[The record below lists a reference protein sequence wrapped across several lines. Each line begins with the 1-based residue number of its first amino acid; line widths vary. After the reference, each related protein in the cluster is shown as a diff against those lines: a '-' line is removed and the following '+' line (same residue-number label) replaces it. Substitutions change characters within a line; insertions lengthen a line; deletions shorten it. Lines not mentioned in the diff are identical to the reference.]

1 LSFVYKVVEDLVD
14 DVLDKVKQGLDDYA
28 DTVTR
33 DVERFVDRMLRRAV
47 KEIALG
53 VVGAALVSA
62 GLIFSLVGM
71 VTYLSSLVSPAFA
84 WGIVGL
90 GMIGLG
96 AVLVLPLLRRGS
108 RGMQHATRLH
118 EGNGNGN

>member
-14 DVLDKVKQGLDDYA
+14 DVLDKVKEGLDDYTN
-28 DTVTR
+28 TVTR

-53 VVGAALVSA
+53 VLGAALVSA
-62 GLIFSLVGM
+62 GLIFSLVGL
-71 VTYLSSLVSPAFA
+71 VAYLSRVVGPAFA

-90 GMIGLG
+90 GMVGLG
-96 AVLVLPLLRRGS
+96 ALLVLPLLRRSS
-108 RGMQHATRLH
+108 RGMQRASRLH
-118 EGNGNGN
+118 DGN